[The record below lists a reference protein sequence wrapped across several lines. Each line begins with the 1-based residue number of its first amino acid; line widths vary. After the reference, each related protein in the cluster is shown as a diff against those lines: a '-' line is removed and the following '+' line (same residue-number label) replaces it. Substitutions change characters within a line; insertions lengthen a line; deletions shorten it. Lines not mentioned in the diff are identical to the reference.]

1 MFPLRS
7 STVTEAAG
15 NSEFKIGAQQSGML
29 PSARYWPRCSGASQR
44 LWTSGLGSGK
54 KCRIPPG
61 QNKKLGQRLNLKGS
75 KKISQNIL
83 GVNIWMKRQEDSG
96 RTKLENTDNSVFP
109 SRNFLKSPTTFSPY
123 LKHNILTP
131 CILLWLTCISGE
143 RTVQRVRQYTC
154 LSNTKD
160 LIYL

>member
-15 NSEFKIGAQQSGML
+15 NSEFKIGAQQGGML

-61 QNKKLGQRLNLKGS
+61 QNKNLRQRLSLKDS
-75 KKISQNIL
+75 KKFRQNIL
-83 GVNIWMKRQEDSG
+83 DMNIWMKREEDLG
-96 RTKLENTDNSVFP
+96 RTKLEKSVFP
-109 SRNFLKSPTTFSPY
+109 SGNFLKSPTTFSPY
-123 LKHNILTP
+123 LKHNILTT
-131 CILLWLTCISGE
+131 CILLRLTCISGD
-143 RTVQRVRQYTC
+143 RTLQRVRQYTC
-154 LSNTKD
+154 LSK
-160 LIYL
+160 I